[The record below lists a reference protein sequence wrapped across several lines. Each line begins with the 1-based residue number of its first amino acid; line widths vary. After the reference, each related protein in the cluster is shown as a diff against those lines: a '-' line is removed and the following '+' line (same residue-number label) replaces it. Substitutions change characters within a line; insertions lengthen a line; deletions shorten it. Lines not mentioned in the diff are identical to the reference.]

1 MRDSIRAST
10 WPDSMGAFLR
20 RFARN
25 KAAVA
30 GVVILLV
37 AIAMALAAP
46 LAFPGSPWD
55 MVAEPFLAPG
65 ADRAY
70 PLGSDMMGR
79 DLAAGIFHGA
89 RVSLTIGIVA
99 TLVALTVGIAIG
111 AIAGYYGGWIDNLL
125 MRITELFQTIPA
137 FIFAIVLVSIFQPT
151 VTSIVLAIG
160 TVSWPPVARLT
171 RGEFLTLRGREFV
184 QACVT
189 VGMGDLRI
197 IVLHILPNA
206 LAPIIVTGSLMV
218 ATAILTEAGLAF
230 LGLGDPNVMS
240 WGTII
245 GAGREV
251 LRSAAYVTAIPG
263 VAILLTVL
271 AINLVGEGLNDALN
285 PKLNN
290 R

>member
-1 MRDSIRAST
+1 MR
-10 WPDSMGAFLR
+10 AFLR

-37 AIAMALAAP
+37 VIAMALAAP
-46 LAFPGSPWD
+46 LLYADSPWD
-55 MVAEPFLAPG
+55 MVTRPFLAPG
-65 ADRAY
+65 TDRAF

-89 RVSLTIGIVA
+89 RVSLVIGIVA
-99 TLVALTVGIAIG
+99 TLVALCVGIAIG
-111 AIAGYYGGWIDNLL
+111 AIAGYYGGWVDNLL
-125 MRITELFQTIPA
+125 MRLTELFQTIPA
-137 FIFAIVLVSIFQPT
+137 FIFAIVLVSIFQPS

-171 RGEFLTLRGREFV
+171 RGEFLALRSREFV
-184 QACVT
+184 QACIT

-197 IVLHILPNA
+197 IALHILPNA

-245 GAGREV
+245 GAGREA
-251 LRSAAYVTAIPG
+251 LRTAAYVTAIPG
-263 VAILLTVL
+263 IAILLTVL
-271 AINLVGEGLNDALN
+271 ALNLVGEGLNDALN
-285 PKLNN
+285 PKLKN

>member
-1 MRDSIRAST
+1 MNDF
-10 WPDSMGAFLR
+10 PR

-25 KAAVA
+25 KAAL
-30 GVVILLV
+30 GGGVILLAV
-37 AIAMALAAP
+37 IAMALLAP
-46 LAFPGSPWD
+46 VLYPDSPWD

-79 DLAAGIFHGA
+79 DLTAGVFHGA
-89 RVSLTIGIVA
+89 RVSLVIGIVA
-99 TLVALTVGIAIG
+99 TLVALALGVTLG
-111 AIAGYYGGWIDNLL
+111 AVAGYYGGWIDNAL
-125 MRITELFQTIPA
+125 MRVTELFQTIPA
-137 FIFAIVLVSIFQPT
+137 FLFAIVLVSIFQPS

-171 RGEFLTLRGREFV
+171 RSEFLSLRSREFV

-189 VGMGDLRI
+189 IGMSDRRI
-197 IVLHILPNA
+197 ILRHVLPNA

-251 LRSAAYVTAIPG
+251 LRTAAFVTAIPG
-263 VAILLTVL
+263 IAILLTVL
-271 AINLVGEGLNDALN
+271 ALNLVGEGLNDALN
-285 PKLNN
+285 PKLKN

>member
-1 MRDSIRAST
+1 MKE
-10 WPDSMGAFLR
+10 FLR

-25 KAAVA
+25 KAAIG

-37 AIAMALAAP
+37 VIAMALLAP
-46 LAFPGSPWD
+46 ALYPDSPWD

-65 ADRAY
+65 ADRAH

-79 DLAAGIFHGA
+79 DLTAGIFHGA
-89 RVSLTIGIVA
+89 RVSLVIGIVA
-99 TLVALTVGIAIG
+99 TLMALAAGVTIG
-111 AIAGYYGGWIDNLL
+111 AIAGYYGGWIDNVL
-125 MRITELFQTIPA
+125 MRVTELFQTIPA
-137 FIFAIVLVSIFQPT
+137 FIFAIVLVSIFQPS

-171 RGEFLTLRGREFV
+171 RSEFLSLRSREFV
-184 QACVT
+184 QACIT
-189 VGMGDLRI
+189 IGMGDLRI
-197 IVLHILPNA
+197 IVLHVLPNA

-251 LRSAAYVTAIPG
+251 LRTAAYVTAIPG
-263 VAILLTVL
+263 IAILLTVL
-271 AINLVGEGLNDALN
+271 ALNLVGEGLNDALN
-285 PKLNN
+285 PKLKN

>member
-1 MRDSIRAST
+1 MKE
-10 WPDSMGAFLR
+10 FLR

-30 GVVILLV
+30 GIVILLLV
-37 AIAMALAAP
+37 VAMALVAP
-46 LAFPGSPWD
+46 LLYPDSPWD
-55 MVAEPFLAPG
+55 MVTEPFLAPG
-65 ADRAY
+65 TDRTH

-89 RVSLTIGIVA
+89 RVSLVIGIVA
-99 TLVALTVGIAIG
+99 TLVALSVGIVIG
-111 AIAGYYGGWIDNLL
+111 AIAGYYGGWVDNLL
-125 MRITELFQTIPA
+125 MRVTELFQTIPA
-137 FIFAIVLVSIFQPT
+137 FIFAIVLVSIFQPS

-171 RGEFLTLRGREFV
+171 RGEFLTLRSREFV

-197 IVLHILPNA
+197 IVRHILPNA

-251 LRSAAYVTAIPG
+251 LRTAAYVTTIPG
-263 VAILLTVL
+263 IAILLTVL
-271 AINLVGEGLNDALN
+271 ALNLVGEGLNDALN
-285 PKLNN
+285 PKLKN

>member
-1 MRDSIRAST
+1 
-10 WPDSMGAFLR
+10 MGAFLR

-25 KAAVA
+25 KAAVG

-37 AIAMALAAP
+37 VITMALAAP
-46 LAFPGSPWD
+46 LLYADSPWD
-55 MVAEPFLAPG
+55 MVTQPFLSPG
-65 ADRAY
+65 TDRAF

-79 DLAAGIFHGA
+79 DLAAGVFHGA
-89 RVSLTIGIVA
+89 RVSLMIGIIA
-99 TLVALTVGIAIG
+99 TLVALCLGIAIG
-111 AIAGYYGGWIDNLL
+111 AIAGYYGGWVDNLL
-125 MRITELFQTIPA
+125 MRFTELFQTIPA
-137 FIFAIVLVSIFQPT
+137 FIFAIVLVSIFQPS

-171 RGEFLTLRGREFV
+171 RGEFLSLRSREFV
-184 QACVT
+184 QACIT

-197 IVLHILPNA
+197 IALHILPNA

-230 LGLGDPNVMS
+230 LGLGDPNAMS

-251 LRSAAYVTAIPG
+251 LRTAAYVTAIPG
-263 VAILLTVL
+263 IAILLTVL
-271 AINLVGEGLNDALN
+271 ALNLVGEGLNDALN
-285 PKLNN
+285 PKLKN

>member
-1 MRDSIRAST
+1 MKD
-10 WPDSMGAFLR
+10 FLR

-25 KAAVA
+25 KAAVG
-30 GVVILLV
+30 GVVILV
-37 AIAMALAAP
+37 VVIAMALLAP
-46 LAFPGSPWD
+46 VLYPDSPWD

-65 ADRAY
+65 ADRAH

-79 DLAAGIFHGA
+79 DLTAGIFHGA
-89 RVSLTIGIVA
+89 RVSLVIGIVA
-99 TLVALTVGIAIG
+99 TLVALALGVTVGAV
-111 AIAGYYGGWIDNLL
+111 AGYYGGWVDNVL
-125 MRITELFQTIPA
+125 MRLTELFQTIPA
-137 FIFAIVLVSIFQPT
+137 FIFAIVLVSIFQPS

-171 RGEFLTLRGREFV
+171 RSEFLSLRSREFV

-189 VGMGDLRI
+189 IGMGDLRI
-197 IVLHILPNA
+197 IVLHVLPNA

-251 LRSAAYVTAIPG
+251 LRTAAYVTAIPG

-271 AINLVGEGLNDALN
+271 ALNLVGEGLNDALN
-285 PKLNN
+285 PKLKN

>member
-1 MRDSIRAST
+1 MKS
-10 WPDSMGAFLR
+10 FLR

-25 KAAVA
+25 VPAVA
-30 GVVILLV
+30 GVVILLAV
-37 AIAMALAAP
+37 VAMALLAP
-46 LAFPGSPWD
+46 VLYPGDPWD

-89 RVSLTIGIVA
+89 RVSLLIGLVA
-99 TLVALTVGIAIG
+99 TGVALVLGVTLG
-111 AIAGYYGGWIDNLL
+111 AVAGYFGGWVDNVL

-137 FIFAIVLVSIFQPT
+137 FLFAIVLVAIFKPNVAT
-151 VTSIVLAIG
+151 IVLAIG
-160 TVSWPPVARLT
+160 VVSWPPVARLT
-171 RGEFLTLRGREFV
+171 RGEFLSLRSREFV
-184 QACVT
+184 QACVAM
-189 VGMGDLRI
+189 GMGDLRI
-197 IVLHILPNA
+197 ILLHCLPNA
-206 LAPIIVTGSLMV
+206 LPPIIVTGSLMV

-251 LRSAAYVTAIPG
+251 LRTAWYVCTLPG
-263 VAILLTVL
+263 VAILFTVL
-271 AINLVGEGLNDALN
+271 ALNLVGEGLNDALN
-285 PKLNN
+285 PRLKE

>member
-1 MRDSIRAST
+1 MKE
-10 WPDSMGAFLR
+10 FLR

-25 KAAVA
+25 RAAV
-30 GVVILLV
+30 GGIVILLV
-37 AIAMALAAP
+37 VAAMALVAP
-46 LAFPGSPWD
+46 LLYPESPWD
-55 MVAEPFLAPG
+55 MVTEPFLAPG
-65 ADRAY
+65 ADRAH

-89 RVSLTIGIVA
+89 RVSLVIGIVA
-99 TLVALTVGIAIG
+99 TLVALTVGVTVG
-111 AIAGYYGGWIDNLL
+111 ACAGYYGGWVDNLL

-137 FIFAIVLVSIFQPT
+137 FIFAIVLVAIFQPT
-151 VTSIVLAIG
+151 VTNIVLAIG
-160 TVSWPPVARLT
+160 AVSWPPIARLT
-171 RGEFLTLRGREFV
+171 RGEFLTLRSREFV
-184 QACVT
+184 QACIT
-189 VGMGDLRI
+189 IGMGDLRI

-245 GAGREV
+245 GAGREA
-251 LRSAAYVTAIPG
+251 LRTAAYVTAIPG
-263 VAILLTVL
+263 IAIVLTVL
-271 AINLVGEGLNDALN
+271 ALNLVGEGLNDALN
-285 PKLNN
+285 PKLKN